1 MNAKEKFLK
10 EIKST
15 ATVNTPM
22 IRKWK
27 NLTMDMEK
35 VWVVWIRDITS
46 HHIPLNQSLI
56 WRKAL
61 TLFKFMK
68 AEKSKE
74 AAEKKFEASRGYFM
88 RFKERSHLYDFK
100 RQSRAVSAD
109 EEAVAVI
116 QKIELRSLLEV
127 ATLNNNFS
135 V

>member
-27 NLTMDMEK
+27 NLAMDMEK

-68 AEKSKE
+68 AEKSEE

-100 RQSRAVSAD
+100 RQIRAVSAD
-109 EEAVAVI
+109 EEAAAVI

-127 ATLNNNFS
+127 ATLSNNFS

>member
-68 AEKSKE
+68 AEKSEE

-100 RQSRAVSAD
+100 RQIRAVSAD

-127 ATLNNNFS
+127 ATLSNNFS

>member
-1 MNAKEKFLK
+1 M
-10 EIKST
+10 
-15 ATVNTPM
+15 
-22 IRKWK
+22 
-27 NLTMDMEK
+27 
-35 VWVVWIRDITS
+35 VWIRDITS

-68 AEKSKE
+68 AEKSEE

-100 RQSRAVSAD
+100 RQIRAVSAD

-127 ATLNNNFS
+127 ATLSNNFS